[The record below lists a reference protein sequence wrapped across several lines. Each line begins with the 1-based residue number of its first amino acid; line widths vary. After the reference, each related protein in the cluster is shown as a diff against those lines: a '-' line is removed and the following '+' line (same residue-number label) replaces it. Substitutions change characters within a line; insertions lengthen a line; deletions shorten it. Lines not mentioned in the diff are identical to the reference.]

1 VRQTTKDLRVVILFA
16 AVAALGVAGCGSS
29 GKGGAAA
36 KTTTPSTVA
45 TGPGGHIAKP
55 VSTDP
60 STSAKMIC
68 EEDVRNEI
76 YSLVGVKPTQPLNG
90 TWVDHVYSC
99 KYVYANGS
107 MTLSVKELADKGE
120 TDAYFASL
128 AQSLHKVKTIQSLGQ
143 GAFTTTNQSAVVRK
157 DYKVLTVD
165 VSGLPA
171 QFGDP
176 PDPRGNVALNVAATI
191 MSCWTGA

>member
-1 VRQTTKDLRVVILFA
+1 LLGVVG
-16 AVAALGVAGCGSS
+16 ALGVAGCGSS
-29 GKGGAAA
+29 GA
-36 KTTTPSTVA
+36 KAGSTTTPST
-45 TGPGGHIAKP
+45 TTPPGGHVAIP
-55 VSTDP
+55 VSANP

-68 EEDVRNEI
+68 ESDVKGEI
-76 YSLVGVKPTQPLNG
+76 YGLVGVQVTKPLTPSWN
-90 TWVDHVYSC
+90 DHVYSC
-99 KYVYANGS
+99 KYVYANGT
-107 MTLSVKELADKGE
+107 MTLSVKELANKAD

-128 AQSLHKVKTIQSLGQ
+128 ATTLHKARTIQSLGQ

-165 VSGLPA
+165 VSGLPP
-171 QFGDP
+171 QFGSP